1 MLIVSWINLKY
12 ILEPSVLLI
21 TAYKYENMFCPLK
34 CGQLTS
40 LFGYGFEV
48 VKVMSSSIPKVLHV
62 TKCTKNIRI
71 STRVLPFLT
80 SSNLSKT

>member
-1 MLIVSWINLKY
+1 MHVGAICIVDNCLKIWKYVSPFKVSPAY
-12 ILEPSVLLI
+12 IIIWLRF
-21 TAYKYENMFCPLK
+21 K
-34 CGQLTS
+34 
-40 LFGYGFEV
+40 V
-48 VKVMSSSIPKVLHV
+48 VKVMSSSIPKVSHV